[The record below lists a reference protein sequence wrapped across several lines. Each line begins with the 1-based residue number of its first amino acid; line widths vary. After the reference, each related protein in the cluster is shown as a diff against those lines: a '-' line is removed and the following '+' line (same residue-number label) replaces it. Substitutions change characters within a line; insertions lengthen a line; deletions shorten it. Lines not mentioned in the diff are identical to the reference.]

1 MNSFDLYW
9 QKYFS
14 IAICFNFLY
23 NKTRMNKIKIQKQN
37 SERIKIIFP
46 NYNHF
51 YISKIKSI
59 EGYKWYPEEKFWT
72 IPNTN
77 GNLQKII
84 FIFGKEEI
92 VIDQSLQNKLNQN
105 LEELKRELIIRK
117 YSKKTINAYIYH
129 NEKFL
134 NFCKKEYKDIADE
147 DIKNYLYFLTEKKN
161 VSASTLNIAISA
173 LKFYYGEILKK
184 NFVYEIKR
192 PKKDR
197 KLPVVLSQEEVSK
210 ILSSVENI
218 KHKAILMLVYSSGL
232 RVGEVVKLKPEDID
246 SNRKII
252 HIKDAKGRKDRYTM
266 LSDKILETLREYWK
280 QYKPQ
285 KWLFRGA
292 NPERHITIRT
302 VEKIFKHACE
312 KAVIR
317 KNVTAHTLR
326 HSFATHL
333 LESGTD
339 LRYIQELLGHKSSK
353 TTEIYTHV
361 STKDIGKIKSP
372 LDSLNIKE
380 ITK

>member
-1 MNSFDLYW
+1 
-9 QKYFS
+9 
-14 IAICFNFLY
+14 
-23 NKTRMNKIKIQKQN
+23 MNKIKIQKQN

>member
-1 MNSFDLYW
+1 
-9 QKYFS
+9 
-14 IAICFNFLY
+14 
-23 NKTRMNKIKIQKQN
+23 MNKIKIQKQN
-37 SERIKIIFP
+37 SERIKITFP
-46 NYNHF
+46 NYNYS

-59 EGYKWYPEEKFWT
+59 EGYKRHSEEKFWA
-72 IPNTN
+72 IPNTD

-92 VIDQSLQNKLNQN
+92 VIDQSLQKKLNQN

-129 NEKFL
+129 NEEFL

-147 DIKNYLYFLTEKKN
+147 DIKNYLYFLNEKKN

-184 NFVYEIKR
+184 NFIYEIKR
-192 PKKDR
+192 PKKDK

-210 ILSSVENI
+210 ILSSIENI

-252 HIKDAKGRKDRYTM
+252 HIKGAKGRKDRYTM

-280 QYKPQ
+280 QYKLQ
-285 KWLFRGA
+285 KWLFKGA
-292 NPERHITIRT
+292 NPERHITTGT

-317 KNVTAHTLR
+317 KDVTAHTLR

-380 ITK
+380 MIK